1 MSSGTCLV
9 TAGLGMVSE
18 KGRERKR
25 ERDFGLLGKG
35 ALVVSFGFVG
45 CLVSDDTLYPYVYS
59 FLW

>member
-1 MSSGTCLV
+1 MV
-9 TAGLGMVSE
+9 TAVLGMVSE
-18 KGRERKR
+18 KGREKKS

-45 CLVSDDTLYPYVYS
+45 CLVSDDTLYPHVYS